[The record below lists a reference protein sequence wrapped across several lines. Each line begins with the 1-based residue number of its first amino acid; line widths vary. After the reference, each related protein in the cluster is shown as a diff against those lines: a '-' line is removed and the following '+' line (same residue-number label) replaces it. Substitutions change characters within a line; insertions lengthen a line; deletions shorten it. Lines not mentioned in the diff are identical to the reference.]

1 MIYHPHETNFPQ
13 YVKSCCF
20 HLSISVSQT
29 TGCKLLGNLTTTY
42 SYAACTAQ
50 MYQGDVRANE
60 GVWLAPGNCRNI
72 YVQTVC
78 NVRVSQTF
86 WGPDH
91 KFRILALFMSIHIN
105 EVCIKQWGLTICCW
119 VNPTWGTKLIT
130 NVRSSR
136 ENKIYLYQVN

>member
-29 TGCKLLGNLTTTY
+29 TGCKLLGNLTTPH
-42 SYAACTAQ
+42 SYTAYTTQ

-60 GVWLAPGNCRNI
+60 GVGWPQEIVGI
-72 YVQTVC
+72 YMYKLC
-78 NVRVSQTF
+78 NFRGSRTF
-86 WGPDH
+86 WGPNH
-91 KFRILALFMSIHIN
+91 KFRIPALFISIQIN